1 MKILFVCT
9 GNAFR
14 SPVAEA
20 LLKKYKPDIE
30 VDSAGTNPSIPI
42 STSARNYLLSENA
55 EQFLKQKPESV
66 YTKKLK
72 AYELIIVMQPEH
84 KFQILRKCPE
94 YKEKIVVWNI
104 PDPYFHSIQ
113 DSVKIFRKIKEN
125 VKTFIKTL

>member
-42 STSARNYLLSENA
+42 STSAKNYLLSEKA

-66 YTKKLK
+66 YTKMLK
-72 AYELIIVMQPEH
+72 EYELIIVMQPEH

-94 YKEKIVVWNI
+94 CKEKIVVWNI
-104 PDPYFHSIQ
+104 SDPYFHSIQ
-113 DSVKIFRKIKEN
+113 DSVKIFNQINEN
-125 VKTFIKTL
+125 VNKLIKTL